1 MKPVSIYNTVI
12 FLTMEG
18 SICIAVKKIQ
28 FLSKILNTMFKTSYD
43 TINKKNV
50 RIERMI
56 KICKKKA
63 FSTDYFCITLT

>member
-1 MKPVSIYNTVI
+1 MVI

-56 KICKKKA
+56 KICKK
-63 FSTDYFCITLT
+63 SILD